1 MAIVVAALLLIVVAI
16 PSVGQRSSTGP
27 DSDLSRAR
35 AALNEL
41 RRAIG
46 RYRYDHGVWPGASC
60 GDVEDAGACFAR
72 QLTHASNAAG
82 AFAAS
87 SVGADFG
94 PYLHGY
100 LPTNP
105 LNGLSSVLLLPDA
118 QDRPSPADGKSGWI
132 YRPSTGEL
140 WINAPG
146 EADGVRFIDL

>member
-16 PSVGQRSSTGP
+16 PSVGRRSTSP
-27 DSDLSRAR
+27 AESDLNRAR
-35 AALNEL
+35 AALDEF

-46 RYRYDHGVWPGASC
+46 RYRYDHGVWPGALCS
-60 GDVEDAGACFAR
+60 DVDAGVCFAR
-72 QLTHASNAAG
+72 QLTYASNAAG
-82 AFAAS
+82 ELAAS
-87 SVGADFG
+87 SAEARFG
-94 PYLHGY
+94 PYLPGY
-100 LPTNP
+100 VPTNP
-105 LNGLSSVLLLPDA
+105 LNGLSSVHLLPDA